1 MGRPVKRDVAG
12 TLVFGDYTTTQV
24 GIRVEAYFGGSLRD
38 DCFIIKQKGSRSYFV
53 QDKSDGAKAQ
63 CKLVTGTPAANG
75 ELRIIGWIGGDPGVA
90 GSGRAIAKLQKRTA
104 IDFNS
109 VRYTWSLTNDS
120 SADFIALTA
129 L

>member
-12 TLVFGDYTTTQV
+12 TLVFGDYTTSQV

-38 DCFIIKQKGSRSYFV
+38 DCFIVKQKGAKSYQV
-53 QDKSDGAKAQ
+53 QDKSDGTTAQ
-63 CKLVTGTPAANG
+63 CKLVSGSPAANG
-75 ELRIIGWIGGDPGVA
+75 EMRIIGWIGGDPGVS
-90 GSGRAIAKLQKRTA
+90 GSGVAIAKLQKRTA
-104 IDFNS
+104 TSFSS
-109 VRYTWSLTNDS
+109 VRYKWSLTSDS